1 MKSRIRDWPTV
12 ECASNIQDRYYGT
25 SIIGWTTTLHPCEY
39 YYYVLRMSSVSNQ
52 RRPQLI
58 FYTVS
63 IISLTFIDDQ
73 ERRLELEGEGSVTAV
88 ETASADD
95 VWA

>member
-1 MKSRIRDWPTV
+1 
-12 ECASNIQDRYYGT
+12 
-25 SIIGWTTTLHPCEY
+25 
-39 YYYVLRMSSVSNQ
+39 MSSVSNQ